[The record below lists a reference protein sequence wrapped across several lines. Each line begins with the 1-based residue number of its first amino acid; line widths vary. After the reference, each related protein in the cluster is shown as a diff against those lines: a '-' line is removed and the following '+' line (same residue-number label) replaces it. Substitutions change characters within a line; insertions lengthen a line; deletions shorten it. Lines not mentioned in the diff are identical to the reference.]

1 MIFFLFYLGLILL
14 ALIIP
19 ALFTVFTHE
28 PYPAFEKPANF
39 TTSDLDNFL
48 DELRTSYKLASF

>member
-1 MIFFLFYLGLILL
+1 MIFLFCLGLILL

-19 ALFTVFTHE
+19 ALFTAFTHE
-28 PYPAFEKPANF
+28 PYPAFKKPTNF

-48 DELRTSYKLASF
+48 DELRTSYKLAIF